1 MNYEHDV
8 KTLLTIGENI
18 VIEFKRAGNGPEHD
32 TYESICAFLN
42 RQGGDVLL
50 GVTDDGK
57 VIGLPPKAASSMVR
71 QIVNVMNDP
80 NLWEPHIAVYPEIV
94 VYRGKTIIRIQVP
107 TGPDVYRFKG
117 KCYDRVNDADVVVR
131 GTVPIADMFIRKR
144 EIYTERRVYPF
155 VTKEELRL
163 DLLPRIR
170 IMAQTAHDGTHPWS
184 DADDDAILRSAKLLG
199 QDPATGKE
207 GFNAAA
213 VLLLGKDETI
223 GNYFPA
229 YKTDA
234 LLRRVNVDRY
244 DDRVTVYTNLIEAFD
259 RLMEFGEKH
268 LDDKFYLEGTTRVSI
283 RNKILREMIGNTLAH
298 REFTSAL
305 TARFIIERE
314 QMFTENANK
323 AINPGIITPSNLRPY
338 SKNPIIANFFHQIG
352 RADELG
358 SGVRN
363 LYHYVKLYSGA
374 DPIFDER
381 DIFRLTVPLNADYS
395 PEKGLATTQQT
406 TLKTTQQTTLK
417 TTRKTTTRKGTT
429 RKGTT
434 RKETTRKGTTRKIV
448 EERLRELIGR
458 SPTMSLPELASELEM
473 TTDGVYYHINA
484 LKKAGKLRRIGGRK
498 SGHWEFVPL
507 SEQLENR

>member
-1 MNYEHDV
+1 MSGKRGTEMNYEHDI

-57 VIGLPPKAASSMVR
+57 VIGVPPKAAPAMVR

-80 NLWEPHIAVYPEIV
+80 NLWEPRIAVYPEII
-94 VYRGKTIIRIQVP
+94 VYRGKTIIRIHVP

-131 GTVPIADMFIRKR
+131 GTAPIADMFIRKR

-155 VTKEELRL
+155 VTKADLRL

-170 IMAQTAHDGTHPWS
+170 IMAQTAHEGTHPWT

-305 TARFIIERE
+305 TARFIIERD

-374 DPIFDER
+374 DPIFDEK
-381 DIFRLTVPLNADYS
+381 DVFRLTVPLNADYS
-395 PEKGLATTQQT
+395 PEKGLATTPKT
-406 TLKTTQQTTLK
+406 TLQTALK
-417 TTRKTTTRKGTT
+417 TTRKTTTRKTTT
-429 RKGTT
+429 RKG
-434 RKETTRKGTTRKIV
+434 TTRKGTTRKIV

-458 SPTMSLPELASELEM
+458 SPTLSLPELASELEM

-498 SGHWEFVPL
+498 SGHWEFVTTL
-507 SEQLENR
+507 EQ

>member
-1 MNYEHDV
+1 MSGKRGTEMNYEHDI

-57 VIGLPPKAASSMVR
+57 VIGVPPKAAPSMVR

-80 NLWEPHIAVYPEIV
+80 NLWEPRIAVY
-94 VYRGKTIIRIQVP
+94 
-107 TGPDVYRFKG
+107 
-117 KCYDRVNDADVVVR
+117 
-131 GTVPIADMFIRKR
+131 
-144 EIYTERRVYPF
+144 
-155 VTKEELRL
+155 
-163 DLLPRIR
+163 
-170 IMAQTAHDGTHPWS
+170 
-184 DADDDAILRSAKLLG
+184 
-199 QDPATGKE
+199 
-207 GFNAAA
+207 
-213 VLLLGKDETI
+213 
-223 GNYFPA
+223 
-229 YKTDA
+229 
-234 LLRRVNVDRY
+234 
-244 DDRVTVYTNLIEAFD
+244 
-259 RLMEFGEKH
+259 
-268 LDDKFYLEGTTRVSI
+268 
-283 RNKILREMIGNTLAH
+283 
-298 REFTSAL
+298 
-305 TARFIIERE
+305 
-314 QMFTENANK
+314 
-323 AINPGIITPSNLRPY
+323 PGIITPSNLRPY

-374 DPIFDER
+374 DPIFDEK

-406 TLKTTQQTTLK
+406 TLKTTRKT
-417 TTRKTTTRKGTT
+417 TTRKTTTRKG
-429 RKGTT
+429 
-434 RKETTRKGTTRKIV
+434 TTRKGTTRKIV

-458 SPTMSLPELASELEM
+458 SPTLSLPELASELEM

-498 SGHWEFVPL
+498 SGHWECT
-507 SEQLENR
+507 SEEVSNKVSAAADG

>member
-1 MNYEHDV
+1 MSGKRGTEMNYEHDI

-57 VIGLPPKAASSMVR
+57 VIGVPPKAASSMVR

-80 NLWEPHIAVYPEIV
+80 NLWEPRIAVYPEIV
-94 VYRGKTIIRIQVP
+94 VYRG
-107 TGPDVYRFKG
+107 
-117 KCYDRVNDADVVVR
+117 
-131 GTVPIADMFIRKR
+131 
-144 EIYTERRVYPF
+144 
-155 VTKEELRL
+155 
-163 DLLPRIR
+163 
-170 IMAQTAHDGTHPWS
+170 
-184 DADDDAILRSAKLLG
+184 
-199 QDPATGKE
+199 
-207 GFNAAA
+207 
-213 VLLLGKDETI
+213 
-223 GNYFPA
+223 
-229 YKTDA
+229 
-234 LLRRVNVDRY
+234 
-244 DDRVTVYTNLIEAFD
+244 
-259 RLMEFGEKH
+259 
-268 LDDKFYLEGTTRVSI
+268 
-283 RNKILREMIGNTLAH
+283 
-298 REFTSAL
+298 
-305 TARFIIERE
+305 
-314 QMFTENANK
+314 K

-374 DPIFDER
+374 DPIFDET

-395 PEKGLATTQQT
+395 PEKGLVTTLQT
-406 TLKTTQQTTLK
+406 TLK
-417 TTRKTTTRKGTT
+417 
-429 RKGTT
+429 
-434 RKETTRKGTTRKIV
+434 TTRKGTTRKIV

-458 SPTMSLPELASELEM
+458 SPTLSLPELASELEM

-507 SEQLENR
+507 SEQQENR

>member
-1 MNYEHDV
+1 MNYEHDI

-18 VIEFKRAGNGPEHD
+18 VIEFKRAGNGPDHD

-57 VIGLPPKAASSMVR
+57 VIGVPPKAASSMVR

-80 NLWEPHIAVYPEIV
+80 NLWEPRIAVYPEVI
-94 VYRGKTIIRIQVP
+94 VYRGKTIIRIHVP

-131 GTVPIADMFIRKR
+131 GTAPIADMFIRKR

-155 VTKEELRL
+155 VTKEDLRL
-163 DLLPRIR
+163 DLLPAIR
-170 IMAQTAHDGTHPWS
+170 NMVLSAHGPEHPWIHE
-184 DADDDAILRSAKLLG
+184 DDDAILRSARLFG
-199 QDPATGKE
+199 RDPVSGKDC
-207 GFNAAA
+207 FNAAA
-213 VLLLGKDETI
+213 VLLLGNDFII
-223 GNYFPA
+223 GDCFPA

-244 DDRVTVYTNLIEAFD
+244 DDRLTVTSNLVTAFD
-259 RLMEFGEKH
+259 ELMKFGEKH
-268 LDDKFYLEGTTRVSI
+268 LDDKFYLEETMRVSI
-283 RNKILREMIGNTLAH
+283 RSKILREMVSNTLVH

-305 TARFIIERE
+305 TARLIIERDK
-314 QMFTENANK
+314 MFTENANK
-323 AINPGIITPSNLRPY
+323 AINPGIITLENLKPY

-363 LYHYVKLYSGA
+363 LYHYVKLYSDA
-374 DPIFDER
+374 EPVFDEE
-381 DIFRLTVPLNADYS
+381 DVFRLTVPLNADHS
-395 PEKGLATTQQT
+395 PEKVSGKTTKQT
-406 TLKTTQQTTLK
+406 TLQTTLS
-417 TTRKTTTRKGTT
+417 TTLQATLQTTLQGTT
-429 RKGTT
+429 LKIAQLMLSHPEIKIDEIASTVGLT
-434 RKETTRKGTTRKIV
+434 R
-448 EERLRELIGR
+448 
-458 SPTMSLPELASELEM
+458 
-473 TTDGVYYHINA
+473 DGVNYQIRK
-484 LKKAGKLRRIGGRK
+484 LKKLVGLRHEGADQ

-507 SEQLENR
+507 SEQQENR

>member
-1 MNYEHDV
+1 MNYEHDI

-57 VIGLPPKAASSMVR
+57 VIGVPPKAASSMVR

-80 NLWEPHIAVYPEIV
+80 NLWEPRIAVYPEIV
-94 VYRGKTIIRIQVP
+94 VYRG
-107 TGPDVYRFKG
+107 
-117 KCYDRVNDADVVVR
+117 
-131 GTVPIADMFIRKR
+131 
-144 EIYTERRVYPF
+144 
-155 VTKEELRL
+155 
-163 DLLPRIR
+163 
-170 IMAQTAHDGTHPWS
+170 
-184 DADDDAILRSAKLLG
+184 
-199 QDPATGKE
+199 
-207 GFNAAA
+207 
-213 VLLLGKDETI
+213 
-223 GNYFPA
+223 
-229 YKTDA
+229 
-234 LLRRVNVDRY
+234 
-244 DDRVTVYTNLIEAFD
+244 
-259 RLMEFGEKH
+259 
-268 LDDKFYLEGTTRVSI
+268 
-283 RNKILREMIGNTLAH
+283 
-298 REFTSAL
+298 
-305 TARFIIERE
+305 
-314 QMFTENANK
+314 K

-374 DPIFDER
+374 DPIFDET

-395 PEKGLATTQQT
+395 PEKGLATTPKT
-406 TLKTTQQTTLK
+406 TLQTTLK

-434 RKETTRKGTTRKIV
+434 RKGTTRKIV

-458 SPTMSLPELASELEM
+458 SPTLSLPELASELEM

>member
-1 MNYEHDV
+1 MTGHDI
-8 KTLLTIGENI
+8 KTFLTIGENI
-18 VIEFKRAGNGPEHD
+18 VIEFKRAGDGPKAD

-42 RQGGDVLL
+42 RNGGDLFL

-57 VIGLPPKAASSMVR
+57 VIGLPPKVAPMMVR

-80 NLWEPHIAVYPEIV
+80 NLWEPRIAVYPEIV
-94 VYRGKTIIRIQVP
+94 KYRGKTLIHIHVP
-107 TGPDVYRFKG
+107 TGPDVYWFKG
-117 KCYDRVNDADVVVR
+117 KCYDRVDDADVIVR
-131 GTVPIADMFIRKR
+131 GTSPIADMFIRKR
-144 EIYTERRVYPF
+144 EIFTEQRVFPY
-155 VTKEELRL
+155 VTKADLRL

-170 IMAQTAHDGTHPWS
+170 IMAQTAHNGSHPWVG
-184 DADDDAILRSAKLLG
+184 ADDDTILRSAKLLG
-199 QDPATGKE
+199 QDPETGKE

-213 VLLLGKDETI
+213 VLLLGKDDTI
-223 GNYFPA
+223 GNCFPA

-268 LDDKFYLEGTTRVSI
+268 LDDKFYLEDTMRVSV
-283 RNKILREMIGNTLAH
+283 RNKILREMIGNTLMH

-338 SKNPIIANFFHQIG
+338 SKNPIIAKFFHEIG

-363 LYHYVKLYSGA
+363 LYHYVRLYSGS
-374 DPIFDER
+374 DPVFDEN
-381 DIFRLTVPLNADYS
+381 DIFRLTVPLDADYS
-395 PEKGLATTQQT
+395 PEKGNMRSANGTTE
-406 TLKTTQQTTLK
+406 KTTEK
-417 TTRKTTTRKGTT
+417 TTRKTTEK
-429 RKGTT
+429 
-434 RKETTRKGTTRKIV
+434 KEVR
-448 EERLRELIGR
+448 ECSSAESRLRAIITR
-458 SPTMSLPELASELEM
+458 NPTATMSEMAREMNMSE
-473 TTDGVYYHINA
+473 DGIYYHIKA
-484 LKKAGKLRRIGGRK
+484 LKEAGKLQRIGGRRA
-498 SGHWEFVPL
+498 GHWEFGKRRNSP
-507 SEQLENR
+507 SRP

>member
-1 MNYEHDV
+1 MNCEQDI

-32 TYESICAFLN
+32 TFESICAFLN

-57 VIGLPPKAASSMVR
+57 VIGLPPKAAPAMVR

-80 NLWEPHIAVYPEIV
+80 NLWEPRIAVYPEVV
-94 VYRGKTIIRIQVP
+94 VYRGKTIIRIHVP

-117 KCYDRVNDADVVVR
+117 KCYDRVNESDVVVR
-131 GTVPIADMFIRKR
+131 GTAPIADMFIRKR

-155 VTKEELRL
+155 VTKSDLRL

-170 IMAQTAHDGTHPWS
+170 NMALSAHGPEHPWIH
-184 DADDDAILRSAKLLG
+184 ADDDTILRSARLLG
-199 QDPATGKE
+199 RDPVSGKDC
-207 GFNAAA
+207 FNAAA
-213 VLLLGKDETI
+213 VLLLGNDFI
-223 GNYFPA
+223 VGDCFPA

-244 DDRVTVYTNLIEAFD
+244 DDRLTVTSNLITAFD
-259 RLMEFGEKH
+259 ELMKFGEEH
-268 LDDKFYLEGTTRVSI
+268 LDDKFYLEGTMRVSI
-283 RNKILREMIGNTLAH
+283 RSKILREMIGNTLVH

-305 TARFIIERE
+305 TARFIIERD

-323 AINPGIITPSNLRPY
+323 AINPGIITLENLKPY

-374 DPIFDER
+374 DPIFDEG

-395 PEKGLATTQQT
+395 PEKGLATTPKT
-406 TLKTTQQTTLK
+406 TLKTTEKATLQATLQTTLQ
-417 TTRKTTTRKGTT
+417 TTLQGTALKIAQLMLSHPEIKIDEIAVTVGLTR
-429 RKGTT
+429 
-434 RKETTRKGTTRKIV
+434 
-448 EERLRELIGR
+448 
-458 SPTMSLPELASELEM
+458 
-473 TTDGVYYHINA
+473 DGVNYHIRK
-484 LKKAGKLRRIGGRK
+484 LKKLVGLRHEGADQV
-498 SGHWEFVPL
+498 GHWEFVPPYVVTAKK
-507 SEQLENR
+507 